1 MSLEKIVSILFH
13 PVFVPTI
20 TVFLVVK
27 IYSNI
32 IILENQAGII
42 LIGTCVFSLIL
53 PLLSV
58 FILLL
63 TKKIDSL
70 EMPKKEERFLPILFA
85 SIWMILGFYFMKE
98 IFSYAPIMKSIYLGA
113 IYVML
118 ISLLI
123 TKKWK
128 ISLHMLAIGG
138 ATGVF
143 IMLEFLFGQNL
154 MLLLITILISG
165 VLGYSRLSL
174 KAHSLNQIYAGFIVG
189 NIVMSLSILYL

>member
-70 EMPKKEERFLPILFA
+70 EMPKKEERFLPILFG

-118 ISLLI
+118 IALLI

-165 VLGYSRLSL
+165 ILGFSRLSL

-189 NIVMSLSILYL
+189 NIIMGLSILYL

>member
-1 MSLEKIVSILFH
+1 MSLEKIASILFH

-98 IFSYAPIMKSIYLGA
+98 ILSYAPIMKSIYLGA

-138 ATGVF
+138 ASGVF

-165 VLGYSRLSL
+165 ILGFSRLSL

-189 NIVMSLSILYL
+189 NIIMGLSILYL

>member
-1 MSLEKIVSILFH
+1 MSLEKTVSILFH

-20 TVFLVVK
+20 TVFLVIK

-70 EMPKKEERFLPILFA
+70 EMPKKEERFLPILFG

-118 ISLLI
+118 ISLII

-128 ISLHMLAIGG
+128 ISLHMLAIGS

-143 IMLEFLFGQNL
+143 IILEFLFGQNL

-165 VLGYSRLSL
+165 ILGYSRLNL
-174 KAHSLNQIYAGFIVG
+174 KAHSLSQIYAGFIVG
-189 NIVMSLSILYL
+189 NIIMGLSILYL

>member
-1 MSLEKIVSILFH
+1 MSLEKTVSILFH

-113 IYVML
+113 IYVIL
-118 ISLLI
+118 IALLI

-165 VLGYSRLSL
+165 MLGYSRLSL

-189 NIVMSLSILYL
+189 NIVMGLSILYL

>member
-165 VLGYSRLSL
+165 ILGFSRLSL
-174 KAHSLNQIYAGFIVG
+174 KAHSLNQIYAGFILG
-189 NIVMSLSILYL
+189 NIIMGLSIIYL

>member
-118 ISLLI
+118 IALLI

-165 VLGYSRLSL
+165 ILGFSRLSL

-189 NIVMSLSILYL
+189 NIIMGFSILYL

>member
-63 TKKIDSL
+63 TKKINSL

-113 IYVML
+113 IYIML
-118 ISLLI
+118 IALLI

-143 IMLEFLFGQNL
+143 IILEFLFGQNL

-165 VLGYSRLSL
+165 ILGFSRLSL

-189 NIVMSLSILYL
+189 SIIMGLSILYL

>member
-118 ISLLI
+118 IALLI

-143 IMLEFLFGQNL
+143 IMLGFLFGQNL

-165 VLGYSRLSL
+165 ILGYSRLSL

-189 NIVMSLSILYL
+189 NIVMGLSILYL

>member
-1 MSLEKIVSILFH
+1 MSLEKTISILFH

-98 IFSYAPIMKSIYLGA
+98 ILSYAPIMKSIYLGA

-165 VLGYSRLSL
+165 ILGYSRLSL
-174 KAHSLNQIYAGFIVG
+174 KAHSLSQIYAGFIVG
-189 NIVMSLSILYL
+189 NIIMGLSILYL

>member
-165 VLGYSRLSL
+165 ILGFSRLSL
-174 KAHSLNQIYAGFIVG
+174 KAHSLNQIYAGFFLG
-189 NIVMSLSILYL
+189 NIIMGLSILYL

>member
-27 IYSNI
+27 IYSNM

-143 IMLEFLFGQNL
+143 IMLGFLFGQNL

-165 VLGYSRLSL
+165 ILGYSRLSL

-189 NIVMSLSILYL
+189 NIVMGLSILYL

>member
-20 TVFLVVK
+20 TVFLVIK

-165 VLGYSRLSL
+165 ILGYSRLSL

-189 NIVMSLSILYL
+189 NIVMGLSILYL

>member
-70 EMPKKEERFLPILFA
+70 EMPKKEERFLPILFG

-118 ISLLI
+118 IALLI

-138 ATGVF
+138 ATGVL

-165 VLGYSRLSL
+165 ILGFSRLSL
-174 KAHSLNQIYAGFIVG
+174 KAHSLNQIYAGFILG
-189 NIVMSLSILYL
+189 NIIMGLSILYL

>member
-165 VLGYSRLSL
+165 ILGFSRLSL

-189 NIVMSLSILYL
+189 NIIMGLSILYL

>member
-63 TKKIDSL
+63 TKKIDSI
-70 EMPKKEERFLPILFA
+70 EIPKKEERFLPVLFA

-118 ISLLI
+118 IALLI

-138 ATGVF
+138 ATGVL

-165 VLGYSRLSL
+165 ILGYSRLSL

-189 NIVMSLSILYL
+189 NIVMGLSILYL

>member
-165 VLGYSRLSL
+165 ILGFSRLSL
-174 KAHSLNQIYAGFIVG
+174 KAHNLNQIYAGFIVG
-189 NIVMSLSILYL
+189 NVIMGLSILYL

>member
-85 SIWMILGFYFMKE
+85 STWMILGFYFMKE

-118 ISLLI
+118 IALLI

-138 ATGVF
+138 ATGVL

-154 MLLLITILISG
+154 MFLLITILISG
-165 VLGYSRLSL
+165 ILGFSRLSL

-189 NIVMSLSILYL
+189 NIIMGLSILYL

>member
-113 IYVML
+113 IYVIL
-118 ISLLI
+118 IALLI

-143 IMLEFLFGQNL
+143 IMLGFLFGQNI

-165 VLGYSRLSL
+165 ILGYSRLSL

-189 NIVMSLSILYL
+189 NIVMGLSILYL

>member
-70 EMPKKEERFLPILFA
+70 EMPKKEERFLPILFG

-118 ISLLI
+118 IALLI

-143 IMLEFLFGQNL
+143 IILEFLFGQNL

-165 VLGYSRLSL
+165 ILGYSRLSL
-174 KAHSLNQIYAGFIVG
+174 KAHSLNQIYAGFILG
-189 NIVMSLSILYL
+189 NIIMGLSILYL

>member
-27 IYSNI
+27 IYSNM

-58 FILLL
+58 FILLFK
-63 TKKIDSL
+63 KKIDSL

-113 IYVML
+113 IYV
-118 ISLLI
+118 IIIALLI

-138 ATGVF
+138 ATGVL

-154 MLLLITILISG
+154 MLLLITILTSG
-165 VLGYSRLSL
+165 ILGFSRLSL
-174 KAHSLNQIYAGFIVG
+174 KAHSLNQIYAGFILG
-189 NIVMSLSILYL
+189 NIIMGLSILYL

>member
-1 MSLEKIVSILFH
+1 MSLEKTISILFH

-118 ISLLI
+118 IALLI

-154 MLLLITILISG
+154 MILLITILISG
-165 VLGYSRLSL
+165 ILGFSRLSL

-189 NIVMSLSILYL
+189 NIIMGLSILYL

>member
-165 VLGYSRLSL
+165 ILGFSRLSL
-174 KAHSLNQIYAGFIVG
+174 KAHNLNQIYAGFILG
-189 NIVMSLSILYL
+189 NIIMGLSILYL

>member
-138 ATGVF
+138 ASGVF

-165 VLGYSRLSL
+165 ILGFSRLSL

-189 NIVMSLSILYL
+189 NIVMGLSILYL

>member
-1 MSLEKIVSILFH
+1 MSLEKTVSILFH

-20 TVFLVVK
+20 TVFLVIK

-70 EMPKKEERFLPILFA
+70 EMPKKEERFLPILFG

-138 ATGVF
+138 AAGVF

-165 VLGYSRLSL
+165 ILGYSRLNL
-174 KAHSLNQIYAGFIVG
+174 KAHSLSQIYAGFIVG
-189 NIVMSLSILYL
+189 NIIMGLSILYL

>member
-165 VLGYSRLSL
+165 ILGFSRLSL
-174 KAHSLNQIYAGFIVG
+174 KAHSLNQIYAGFILG
-189 NIVMSLSILYL
+189 NIIMGLSILYL

>member
-1 MSLEKIVSILFH
+1 MSLEKTVSILFH

-20 TVFLVVK
+20 TVFLVIK

-70 EMPKKEERFLPILFA
+70 EMPKKEERFLPILFG

-128 ISLHMLAIGG
+128 ISLHMLAIGS

-143 IMLEFLFGQNL
+143 IILEFLFGQNL

-165 VLGYSRLSL
+165 ILGYSRLNL
-174 KAHSLNQIYAGFIVG
+174 KAHSLSQIYAGFIVG
-189 NIVMSLSILYL
+189 NIIMGLSILYL

>member
-70 EMPKKEERFLPILFA
+70 EMPKKEERFLPILFG

-143 IMLEFLFGQNL
+143 IILEFLFGQNL

-165 VLGYSRLSL
+165 ILGFSRLSL
-174 KAHSLNQIYAGFIVG
+174 KAHSLNQIYAGFILG
-189 NIVMSLSILYL
+189 NIIMGLSILYL

>member
-27 IYSNI
+27 IYSNM

-113 IYVML
+113 IYVIL
-118 ISLLI
+118 IALLI

-165 VLGYSRLSL
+165 VLGFSRLSL

-189 NIVMSLSILYL
+189 NIIMGLSILYL

>member
-42 LIGTCVFSLIL
+42 LLGTCVFSLIL

-85 SIWMILGFYFMKE
+85 SIWMMLGFYFMKE

-113 IYVML
+113 IYIML
-118 ISLLI
+118 IALLI

-143 IMLEFLFGQNL
+143 IMLEFLYGQNL

-165 VLGYSRLSL
+165 ILGFSRLSL
-174 KAHSLNQIYAGFIVG
+174 KAHSLNQIYAGFILG
-189 NIVMSLSILYL
+189 NIIMGLSILYL

>member
-1 MSLEKIVSILFH
+1 MSLEKIVSILLH

-32 IILENQAGII
+32 IVLENQAGII

-113 IYVML
+113 IYIML

-128 ISLHMLAIGG
+128 ISLHMLAIGS

-165 VLGYSRLSL
+165 ILGYSRLSL
-174 KAHSLNQIYAGFIVG
+174 KAHSLSQIYAGFIVG
-189 NIVMSLSILYL
+189 NIIMGLSILYL

>member
-113 IYVML
+113 IYVMI

-165 VLGYSRLSL
+165 ILGFSRLSL

-189 NIVMSLSILYL
+189 NIIMGLSILYL

>member
-42 LIGTCVFSLIL
+42 LIGTCVFSLIF

-165 VLGYSRLSL
+165 ILGFSRLSL
-174 KAHSLNQIYAGFIVG
+174 KAHSLNQIYAGFILG
-189 NIVMSLSILYL
+189 NIIMGLSILYL

>member
-42 LIGTCVFSLIL
+42 LIGTCAFSLIL

-98 IFSYAPIMKSIYLGA
+98 VFSYAPIMKSIYLGA

-118 ISLLI
+118 IALLI

-138 ATGVF
+138 ATGVL

-154 MLLLITILISG
+154 MLLLITILTSG
-165 VLGYSRLSL
+165 VLGFSRLSL

-189 NIVMSLSILYL
+189 NIVMGLSILYL

>member
-1 MSLEKIVSILFH
+1 MSLEKIFSILFH

-85 SIWMILGFYFMKE
+85 SIWMMLGFYFMKE

-118 ISLLI
+118 IALLI

-165 VLGYSRLSL
+165 ILGFSRQSL

-189 NIVMSLSILYL
+189 NIIMGLSILYL

>member
-118 ISLLI
+118 IALLI

-138 ATGVF
+138 ATGVL

-165 VLGYSRLSL
+165 ILGFSRLSL

-189 NIVMSLSILYL
+189 NIIMGLSILYL

>member
-98 IFSYAPIMKSIYLGA
+98 ILSYAPIMKSIYLGA

-128 ISLHMLAIGG
+128 ISLHMLAMGG

-154 MLLLITILISG
+154 MLLLIIILISG
-165 VLGYSRLSL
+165 ILGFSRLSL
-174 KAHSLNQIYAGFIVG
+174 KAHNLNQIYAGFIVG
-189 NIVMSLSILYL
+189 NVIMGLSILYL

>member
-13 PVFVPTI
+13 PVFVPTL

-113 IYVML
+113 IYIML
-118 ISLLI
+118 IALLI

-165 VLGYSRLSL
+165 ILGFSRLSL

-189 NIVMSLSILYL
+189 NVIMGLSILYL

>member
-42 LIGTCVFSLIL
+42 LLGTCVFSLIL

-70 EMPKKEERFLPILFA
+70 EMPKKEERFLPILFG

-165 VLGYSRLSL
+165 ILGFSRLSL

-189 NIVMSLSILYL
+189 NIIMGLSILYL